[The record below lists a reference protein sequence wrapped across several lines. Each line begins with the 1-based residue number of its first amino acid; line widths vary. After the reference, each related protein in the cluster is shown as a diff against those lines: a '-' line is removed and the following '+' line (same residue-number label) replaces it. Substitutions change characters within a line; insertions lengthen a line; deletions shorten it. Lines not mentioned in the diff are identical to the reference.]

1 MPLTPDQQRLLT
13 AIGHGHFLKS
23 HRDVD
28 GHKVYQLH
36 ALDGSSETLA
46 WEIVETLQ
54 EEGLIASN
62 QKFPAATFWLTEKG
76 QTLLK
81 FAAESDSQTNQSP
94 PAQTN

>member
-13 AIGHGHFLKS
+13 AIAHGRVLKS

-28 GHKVYQLH
+28 GHKFYQLH
-36 ALDGSSETLA
+36 ALDDSVETIA

-54 EEGLIASN
+54 EQGLIASN

-81 FAAESDSQTNQSP
+81 RAAESDSPTNQSP